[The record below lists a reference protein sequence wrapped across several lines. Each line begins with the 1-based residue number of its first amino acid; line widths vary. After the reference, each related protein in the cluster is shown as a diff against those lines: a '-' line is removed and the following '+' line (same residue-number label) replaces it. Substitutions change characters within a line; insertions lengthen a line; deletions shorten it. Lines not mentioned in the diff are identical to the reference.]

1 MDNNGNS
8 GKQTKAQKSRNKPSK
23 QKRDAAK
30 RRLQMPMDMAG
41 GKAQQQEDKQQ
52 GEVGEGTQCI
62 GAMTSRA

>member
-8 GKQTKAQKSRNKPSK
+8 GTQTEASRNKPSK

-30 RRLQMPMDMAG
+30 RRLQKQMDMAG
-41 GKAQQQEDKQQ
+41 EKEQQQEDKQQ
-52 GEVGEGTQCI
+52 GEVGEGTQRI